1 MQQLRTEPT
10 KKGGNLK
17 KPADTA
23 SRLMTM
29 GSKPTAAMALPLS
42 LLGAMSTMRA
52 DAPSNMKAFWTVRE
66 SWKRSV
72 CGDFWQE
79 MKERFSI
86 GAERMARRT
95 MP

>member
-1 MQQLRTEPT
+1 
-10 KKGGNLK
+10 
-17 KPADTA
+17 
-23 SRLMTM
+23 
-29 GSKPTAAMALPLS
+29 
-42 LLGAMSTMRA
+42 MRA